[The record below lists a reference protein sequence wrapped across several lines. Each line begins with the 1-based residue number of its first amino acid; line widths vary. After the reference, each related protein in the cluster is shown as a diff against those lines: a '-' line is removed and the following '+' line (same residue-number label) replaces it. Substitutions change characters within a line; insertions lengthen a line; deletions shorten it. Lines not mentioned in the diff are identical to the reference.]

1 MKTFKVGD
9 RVRVRIGMNVLPE
22 KGRILK
28 IWHWDS
34 PGEPRVSLAT
44 VILDGEPEHP
54 RNISYLDM
62 ELVSIVEQVGE
73 IQT

>member
-9 RVRVRIGMNVLPE
+9 RVRVRLGMTVLPE
-22 KGRILK
+22 KGTIIK
-28 IWHWDS
+28 IWHWD
-34 PGEPRVSLAT
+34 EPREQRVSLAT

-62 ELVSIVEQVGE
+62 ELVSIVEQVADL
-73 IQT
+73 